1 MKKCMNRDYI
11 SEGQAY
17 GVRKG
22 TCLPEMTRWPH
33 SHEFI
38 EIVYVSSGKGVHYI
52 GDRVYEAGR
61 GSLLFI
67 DCDVA
72 HSFSTA
78 ETMTYVNFYI
88 DPSEIDPRLRGIGS
102 IWELLAFL
110 FPEGQVPSEMQT
122 AHVELDA
129 AFLPEMQLCAES
141 VHREL
146 RTKRCGYELAVDGY
160 MRLIYAGILR
170 AMLPTSVKRRKI
182 IPADILDY
190 VEQNY
195 TGRITLADLAGR
207 FYYNPVYLGKLFKST
222 FGVPFK
228 RYVLEKR
235 LEKAET
241 LLLETG
247 MTVEAV
253 AAAVGFSDKKFFY
266 RCFED
271 TYDCTPL
278 QYRQRHEI
286 NQGGLL

>member
-1 MKKCMNRDYI
+1 MKKCLKRDYI

-22 TCLPEMTRWPH
+22 TCLPDMMRWPH

-38 EIVYVSSGKGVHYI
+38 EIVYVSAGKGVHYV
-52 GDRVYEAGR
+52 GDRAYEVGR

-67 DCDVA
+67 DCDVP
-72 HSFSTA
+72 HSFSA
-78 ETMTYVNFYI
+78 DETMTYVNFYI
-88 DPSEIDPRLRGIGS
+88 DPAKIHPSLWEMRS
-102 IWELLAFL
+102 VWELLAYL
-110 FPEGQVPSEMQT
+110 FPEGQVPSEKRT
-122 AHVELDA
+122 ACLELDA
-129 AFLPEMQLCAES
+129 SFLPEMQLCAES
-141 VHREL
+141 IHREI
-146 RTKRCGYELAVDGY
+146 RAKRCGYELAVDGY
-160 MRLIYAGILR
+160 MRLVYAGILR
-170 AMLPTSVKRRKI
+170 TLVPTSVRRRKI
-182 IPADILDY
+182 IPSDILDY

-235 LEKAET
+235 LELAEA
-241 LLLETG
+241 LLLESE

-253 AAAVGFSDKKFFY
+253 AATVGFSDKKFFY

-271 TYDCTPL
+271 KYNCTPL

-286 NQGGLL
+286 NQGGDL